1 MSFKPVTSLRLVGA
15 ALALAGPLLASP
27 VLAAETAAAAPGD
40 HPERGAHMPTVEQR
54 FGAPTTRYPA
64 VGTPAITR
72 WDYPGM
78 IVYFENDL
86 VLHTVLVGATG

>member
-1 MSFKPVTSLRLVGA
+1 MRFKPVSPLRLAAA
-15 ALALAGPLLASP
+15 ALAASLLAGSA
-27 VLAAETAAAAPGD
+27 VAIAADAPAVAPGD
-40 HPERGAHMPTVEQR
+40 HPERGQHMPAVEQR

-64 VGTPAITR
+64 VGQPAITR

-86 VLHTVLVGATG
+86 VLHTVLTGPTG